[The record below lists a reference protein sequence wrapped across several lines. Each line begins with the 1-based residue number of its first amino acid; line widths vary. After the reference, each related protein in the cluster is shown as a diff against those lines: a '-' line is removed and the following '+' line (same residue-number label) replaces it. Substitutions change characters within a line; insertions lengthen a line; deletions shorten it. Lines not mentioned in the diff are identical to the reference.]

1 MIVNMAR
8 SATSYSPGEQLRG
21 HLERLLADVSRSLSE
36 FADHPEE
43 SAHFIRTRV
52 KRLQSLSR
60 LVPRGRPWRK
70 SFLPLCRELKDLF
83 AEVRD
88 TTIVRELGEKYIPGN
103 KSLLRTAATPDLSA
117 ASDLVAKS
125 ERTLGD
131 YQGWYTIKC
140 REVLQRAGKTYSA
153 ARNLGKKARRKHASE
168 TDFHNWRRLVKRLLY
183 QSEFLNARK
192 VKGRKLAQLGEALG
206 ELQDVCMM
214 QDWLTGHGLSIDP
227 VKIPQTKK
235 RLQSKAIRL
244 GRDVFRPKTL
254 ELI

>member
-1 MIVNMAR
+1 
-8 SATSYSPGEQLRG
+8 LRG
-21 HLERLLADVSRSLSE
+21 QLESLLADVSRSLGDFTE
-36 FADHPEE
+36 HPEE

-60 LVPRGRPWRK
+60 LVPRGRAWRK
-70 SFLPLCRELKDLF
+70 IFLPLCRDLKDLF

-88 TTIVRELGEKYIPGN
+88 ATIVRELGEKYAPGDN
-103 KSLLRTAATPDLSA
+103 SLLRTAPTPDLSA

-125 ERTLGD
+125 VRTLGD
-131 YQGWYTIKC
+131 YQGWNTIKR
-140 REVLQRAGKTYSA
+140 REILQRAGKTYSA

-183 QSEFLNARK
+183 QCEFLDVRK

-206 ELQDVCMM
+206 ELQDVCMT
-214 QDWLTGHGLSIDP
+214 QDWLTGRGLSIDP

-235 RLQSKAIRL
+235 RLQSKALRL

-254 ELI
+254 GLI